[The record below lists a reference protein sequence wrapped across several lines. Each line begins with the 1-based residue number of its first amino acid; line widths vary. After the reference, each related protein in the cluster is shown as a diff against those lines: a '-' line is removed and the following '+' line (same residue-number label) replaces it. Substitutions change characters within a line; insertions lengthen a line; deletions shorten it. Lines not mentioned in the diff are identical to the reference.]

1 VVRPTSQ
8 VISAPE
14 IETAEYRERVARIQD
29 AMADQGF
36 GALLLYGD
44 STRSSNLK
52 YVFDF
57 RPIDGYSD
65 ISMGVV
71 IVPLEGAPTAF
82 ASVMNLLW
90 AQEAAWFEALP
101 FAELPGKLALL
112 ARTLPRPVVGVAG
125 LSLMPV
131 AVYETIRGA
140 FVLGGTAVV
149 PAEPLLAPIKATKS
163 PAELELLR
171 AAGALVPVFLD
182 AVRDAVQAGA
192 ETERDVAAAATVAII
207 QAGGDGPAMD
217 IQIQSGVHSSYNNI
231 RSTGR
236 RIQQGDSIM
245 IEGGTR
251 YRGYVTDIARG
262 ATVGDVEARQIEII
276 EVAAAALD
284 EGARALR
291 PGMTAGELNSVIEQ
305 SLVDAGYL
313 EYSAEARGYGTGHG
327 IGTDIEEEEP
337 WIRPR
342 SDFAL
347 SENMTIALKA
357 SIFLPGIAGVRVE
370 DNLIVTRDGGEVY
383 TNYPRVL
390 QW

>member
-1 VVRPTSQ
+1 MVRPISQ
-8 VISAPE
+8 VVSAPE
-14 IETAEYRERVARIQD
+14 IGTDELRERVAHIQR
-29 AMADQGF
+29 AMREQGF

-71 IVPLEGAPTAF
+71 IIPSEGEPMGF

-101 FAELPGKLALL
+101 FAELPGRLAALAAKLPA
-112 ARTLPRPVVGVAG
+112 PKVGVAG
-125 LSLMPV
+125 LTLMPV
-131 AVYETIRGA
+131 AIYETIRGA
-140 FVLGGTAVV
+140 FALSGAAVV

-163 PAELELLR
+163 PTELQLLK
-171 AAGALVPVFLD
+171 AAGALIPAFLD
-182 AVRDAVQAGA
+182 AVRDAVQGGA
-192 ETERDVAAAATVAII
+192 ETERDVAAAATIAII

-217 IQIQSGVHSSYNNI
+217 IQIQSGIHSSYNNI
-231 RSTGR
+231 RSTSR
-236 RIQQGDSIM
+236 RITPGDSIM

-262 ATVGDVEARQIEII
+262 ATVGKVNPKQVEII

-284 EGARALR
+284 AGTRALR
-291 PGMTAGELNSVIEQ
+291 PGMTAGELNSVVEQ
-305 SLVDAGYL
+305 SLVEAGYI

-342 SDFAL
+342 STFVL
-347 SENMTIALKA
+347 EQNMTIALKA
-357 SIFLPGIAGVRVE
+357 SIFIPDLAGVRVE
-370 DNLIVTRDGGEVY
+370 DNLVVTPEGGEVY
-383 TNYPRVL
+383 TTYPRVL

>member
-1 VVRPTSQ
+1 MT
-8 VISAPE
+8 
-14 IETAEYRERVARIQD
+14 RIQE
-29 AMADQGF
+29 AMAKQGF
-36 GALLLYGD
+36 GALLLFGD

-71 IVPLEGAPTAF
+71 ILPAEGEPTGF
-82 ASVMNLLW
+82 ASEMNLLW
-90 AQEAAWFEALP
+90 AQEVAWFEARP
-101 FAELPGKLALL
+101 FSELPERLVAL
-112 ARTLPRPVVGVAG
+112 RSDLPAPKIGVAG

-140 FVLGGTAVV
+140 FALGSTVVV

-163 PAELELLR
+163 AAELQLLQ
-171 AAGALVPVFLD
+171 AAGALIPVFLN
-182 AVRDAVQAGA
+182 AVRDSVQGGA
-192 ETERDVAAAATVAII
+192 ETERDVAAAATIAII
-207 QAGGDGPAMD
+207 EAGGDGPAMD
-217 IQIQSGVHSSYNNI
+217 IQIQSGIHSSYNNI
-231 RSTGR
+231 RSTSR
-236 RIQQGDSIM
+236 RIAAGDSIM

-262 ATVGDVEARQIEII
+262 ATVGAVDPRQLEII
-276 EVAAAALD
+276 EVAAAAL
-284 EGARALR
+284 EAGCRALR

-305 SLVDAGYL
+305 ALVDAGYL

-337 WIRPR
+337 WIRPG
-342 SDFAL
+342 STFVL
-347 SENMTIALKA
+347 EENMTIALKA
-357 SIFLPGIAGVRVE
+357 SIFLPGFAGVRVE
-370 DNLIVTRDGGEVY
+370 DNLVVTPEGGQVY
-383 TNYPRVL
+383 TTYPRVL